1 MTWKSQKNRSLRW
14 LKNLS
19 IYKFKNNMKKVGLF
33 FGTFNPIHYG
43 HLKVANYFV
52 EKAEL
57 EEVWLVVSPQSPFK
71 KKESLIENS
80 QRLAMVNLALKD
92 FPKLK
97 VCDDEINLSKPS
109 YTINTLLYLKNK
121 FPYYDF
127 VLILGQ
133 DILSYFHEWKNY
145 EDILKNYNIYVYPR
159 GQSYLT
165 PDEFKEHRNIH
176 LFTAPEI
183 EISSTEVRKMILKGE
198 VPNNILPKMVK
209 NYIAINKL
217 FL

>member
-1 MTWKSQKNRSLRW
+1 
-14 LKNLS
+14 
-19 IYKFKNNMKKVGLF
+19 MKKVGLF
-33 FGTFNPIHYG
+33 FGTFNPIHNG

-71 KKESLIENS
+71 RIESLTENT

-109 YTINTLLYLKNK
+109 YTINTLVHLKNK
-121 FPYYDF
+121 FPDYDF

-133 DILSYFHEWKNY
+133 DILGYFHEWKNY
-145 EDILKNYNIYVYPR
+145 
-159 GQSYLT
+159 
-165 PDEFKEHRNIH
+165 
-176 LFTAPEI
+176 
-183 EISSTEVRKMILKGE
+183 
-198 VPNNILPKMVK
+198 
-209 NYIAINKL
+209 
-217 FL
+217 